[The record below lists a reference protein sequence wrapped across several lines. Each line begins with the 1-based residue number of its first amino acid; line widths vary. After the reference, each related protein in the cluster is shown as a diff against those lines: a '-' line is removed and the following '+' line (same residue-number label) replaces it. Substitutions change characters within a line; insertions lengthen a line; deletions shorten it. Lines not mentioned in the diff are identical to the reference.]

1 MTKKAFSHSMNCV
14 NNLLWEGAI
23 RMSQIVI
30 NGGKRLEGEITV
42 QGAKN
47 SVLPVLAATVL
58 CMGECAV
65 HNCPEISDV
74 ETSVKILARLG
85 CKVLRDG
92 NTVLVDSSEIA
103 GYEIPEALM
112 REMRSSVVFLGA
124 VIGRTGKAVISSPG
138 GCELGPR
145 PIDLHLSSL
154 RKMGVE
160 IKEEHG
166 FLYCNA
172 PNGIKGT
179 EITLGFP
186 SVGATENII
195 LTAATAEGTTVIHNA
210 AREPEISDLADFL
223 NSAGARICGCGS
235 DTIYIK
241 GVKRLGGTEHSIIPD
256 RIAAATY
263 MACTAVTG
271 GEIKINGIMPSHM
284 VAMLSVFRESGSEI
298 DVSGKSLILKCNKRL
313 LRVPTVRSL
322 TYPGFPTDAGPI
334 IIAMLCVAQGTSV
347 FVENIFENRFRYV
360 DELKR
365 LGAKIKTEG
374 RIAVIEGCNTL
385 SGAGCKCTDLR
396 GGAALVVAAL
406 AAKGTTVIDEIF
418 HIERGYE
425 DIVGNLKRL
434 NADIEGMIV

>member
-1 MTKKAFSHSMNCV
+1 
-14 NNLLWEGAI
+14 
-23 RMSQIVI
+23 MSQIII
-30 NGGKRLEGEITV
+30 NGGRKLKGEITV

-58 CMGECAV
+58 CGGECAV
-65 HNCPEISDV
+65 HNCPDISDV

-85 CKVLRDG
+85 SKCLRDG
-92 NTVLVDSSEIA
+92 TTVLVDSREIA
-103 GYEIPEALM
+103 GYHIPEDLM

-124 VIGRTGKAVISSPG
+124 VIGRMGKAVISSPG

-154 RKMGVE
+154 QKMGVE

-166 FLYCNA
+166 FLYCSA
-172 PNGIKGT
+172 PEGIKGA

-195 LTAATAEGTTVIHNA
+195 LAAATAEGTTIIHNA

-223 NSAGARICGCGS
+223 NSAGARIYGCGS

-241 GVKRLGGTEHSIIPD
+241 GVRRLGGTEHSIIPD
-256 RIAAATY
+256 RIAAVTY
-263 MACTAVTG
+263 MACAAVTG
-271 GEIKINGIMPSHM
+271 GKIKIDSIMPSHM
-284 VAMLSVFRESGSEI
+284 VAMLSVFRESGCDIE
-298 DVSGKSLILKCNKRL
+298 VSGKTLVLKQERGL

-334 IIAMLCVAQGTSV
+334 IISMLCNAKGTSV
-347 FVENIFENRFRYV
+347 FVENIFENRYRYV

-374 RIAVIEGCNTL
+374 RIAVIEGTNSL

-396 GGAALVVAAL
+396 GGAALVVSAL
-406 AAKGTTVIDEIF
+406 GARGTTVIDDIY
-418 HIERGYE
+418 HIERGYD
-425 DIVGNLKRL
+425 DIVGNLKTL
-434 NADIEGMIV
+434 NADIIKE